1 MKKLRVGII
10 GMGNM
15 GGKYASMIAKGE
27 VPLMDLKAITR
38 TKEEKLNEL
47 KELLSNQNGYGE
59 NKENDLQIFY
69 SADDLIK
76 AVQEGVLELD
86 AVIIATPHY
95 LHQEQTIAA
104 LKAGLHVMCDKP
116 AGVYSRQAR
125 KMNEEA
131 ENYNLVYAMM
141 FNQRTSPVFQKMKE
155 IVESGIYGRIKRVN
169 WIATDWYRP
178 DKYYKSGGWR
188 ATWAGDGGG
197 TLLNQCPHNLDLL
210 QWICGMP
217 ERVQGFCHEG
227 KYHDIEVEDE
237 VTAYMEFYNGATGI
251 FFASTGEAPGINR
264 LEISMEDA
272 LLVCDKGKLKVCEL
286 GFHEAEYRK
295 TSTDCFSKLNGQWHD
310 INCKTIDS
318 QYAEMLKNYAETI
331 VKGTPLLAKGKE
343 GSKSLLLSNAIYL
356 SSWKKEMI
364 EIPKEGTEYELEF
377 EKEFEKGLSARIK
390 CQDNML

>member
-15 GGKYASMIAKGE
+15 GGKYASMIARGE
-27 VPLMDLKAITR
+27 VPLMELKAVTR
-38 TKEEKLNEL
+38 AKEEKLKEL
-47 KELLSNQNGYGE
+47 KELLLNRKACDENQE
-59 NKENDLQIFY
+59 NTLQIFY

-95 LHQEQTIAA
+95 LHQEQTTAA
-104 LKAGLHVMCDKP
+104 FKAGLHVMCDKP
-116 AGVYSRQAR
+116 SGVYSRQAR
-125 KMNEEA
+125 EMNEEA

-155 IVESGIYGRIKRVN
+155 IAESGIYGRIKRVN
-169 WIATDWYRP
+169 WIVTDWYRP
-178 DKYYKSGGWR
+178 DSYYQSGGWR

-217 ERVQGFCHEG
+217 ARVQGFCHEG

-237 VTAYMEFYNGATGI
+237 VTAYMEFDNGATGI

-272 LLVCDKGKLKVCEL
+272 LLVCDKGELKVCEL

-295 TSTDCFSKLNGQWHD
+295 TATDCFAKLNGQWHNID
-310 INCKTIDS
+310 CKTIDS
-318 QYAEMLKNYAETI
+318 QYVEMLKNYAEAI
-331 VKGTPLLAKGKE
+331 MKRTPLLAKGKE

-356 SSWKKEMI
+356 SSWKREMI

-377 EKEFEKGLSARIK
+377 ENEFEKELSARIK
-390 CQDNML
+390 CPDNMS

>member
-15 GGKYASMIAKGE
+15 GGKYALMIARGE
-27 VPLMDLKAITR
+27 VPIMELKAVTR
-38 TKEEKLNEL
+38 VKEEKLKEL
-47 KELLSNQNGYGE
+47 KELILNRKACDENQE
-59 NKENDLQIFY
+59 NTLQIFY

-76 AVQEGVLELD
+76 AVQEGTLELD

-104 LKAGLHVMCDKP
+104 FKAGLHVMCDKP
-116 AGVYSRQAR
+116 SGVYSRQAR
-125 KMNEEA
+125 EMNEEA

-155 IVESGIYGRIKRVN
+155 ITESGIYGRIKRVN
-169 WIATDWYRP
+169 WIVTDWYRP
-178 DKYYKSGGWR
+178 DSYYQSGGWR
-188 ATWAGDGGG
+188 ATWARDGGG

-217 ERVQGFCHEG
+217 ARVQGFCHEG

-237 VTAYMEFYNGATGI
+237 VTAYMEFDNGATGI

-272 LLVCDKGKLKVCEL
+272 LLVCDKGELKVCEL

-295 TSTDCFSKLNGQWHD
+295 TSTDCFAKLNGQWHNID
-310 INCKTIDS
+310 CKTIDS
-318 QYAEMLKNYAETI
+318 QYVEMLKNYAEAI
-331 VKGTPLLAKGKE
+331 MKRTPLLAKGKE

-356 SSWKKEMI
+356 SSWKREMI

-377 EKEFEKGLSARIK
+377 EKEFEKELSARIK
-390 CQDNML
+390 CSDNMS